1 MLALSD
7 LGAGCRRTPHRTSGS
22 RLLTCEGTIL
32 EVLTTAAEAAPD
44 QVIVE
49 VAADGSEQVLT
60 YQDLLTESLRV
71 AGGLRAAGLV
81 PGTPVLVLAGRSGDF
96 LPGFWGALAAG
107 LVPVP
112 LAPVPDRVAAVWTH
126 LDRPPLLVA
135 AEVARVAGQFAG
147 TTGSP
152 GPRLLPLDEL
162 RAAEP
167 LPDLHRPVPD
177 DVAFLQFSSGSTGAP
192 KGIAL
197 SHANVVAN
205 LRQART
211 AGAATESDVVVS
223 WLPYFHDMGLIGAHL
238 APLSVLMK
246 QVKLD
251 PADFGKR
258 PALWY
263 ETAARHAATLLP
275 MASFAL
281 ALTLKRVSAAEVA
294 ALDLSSVRLVSVGA
308 EPIPVPTWRRFLT
321 HLAPARLAPSA
332 LVPVYGLAE
341 ATLAVAF
348 PPLGEVARPL
358 TLDRQALA
366 KGRAVDVSR
375 VTAPAPAPRPARR
388 APIRPSSSTSASPC
402 TTVSSASSTSRAQCW
417 PTRSS
422 ARSSS
427 AGRTSRRATTGNPRR
442 RRTRSLTAGCG
453 PATSGSSATA
463 GSASPVAPRT

>member
-32 EVLTTAAEAAPD
+32 DVLTSAAEAAPD
-44 QVIVE
+44 QVIVQ

-60 YQDLLTESLRV
+60 YQHLLIESLRV

-81 PGTPVLVLAGRSGDF
+81 PGTPVLLLAGSSGDF

-107 LVPVP
+107 LLPVP
-112 LAPVPDRVAAVWTH
+112 LAPVPDKVAAVWAH

-135 AEVARVAGQFAG
+135 AEVGRLAGQFAV

-192 KGIAL
+192 KGVAL
-197 SHANVVAN
+197 SHANLVAN
-205 LRQART
+205 LRQARM

-238 APLSVLMK
+238 APLSVRMK

-294 ALDLSSVRLVSVGA
+294 ALNLSSVRLVSVGA

-366 KGRAVDVSR
+366 KGRAVEVGPR
-375 VTAPAPAPRPARR
+375 HRPQPRLRPAARRSGRVLRRRLRR
-388 APIRPSSSTSASPC
+388 A
-402 TTVSSASSTSRAQCW
+402 
-417 PTRSS
+417 
-422 ARSSS
+422 
-427 AGRTSRRATTGNPRR
+427 GR
-442 RRTRSLTAGCG
+442 
-453 PATSGSSATA
+453 
-463 GSASPVAPRT
+463 